1 MRYLQTTLFYLLFPI
16 SLFCQTIE
24 TLEKERDKARDSR
37 VIFQKSLK
45 LADLYLKNQQ
55 FGQAEFNAQK
65 AMDAASNEA
74 ERAFVFVTL
83 ARAQARQSKPAAAK
97 NFNQA
102 VRFFKKNDTNRAR
115 EIAQEWLDI
124 AKITQQNGEIKAAEQ
139 ALADL
144 NPENTPLSKTD
155 LSTANKGGF
164 LKNVFGGKRRE
175 LENQVANLNEKVI
188 TAKNEAADLN
198 QKVAIVNSQAEEL
211 SQKVADAKNQVAEKQ
226 SVISNLSQTNSGLA
240 NILAAQRAAID
251 RMTAEQARTE
261 LRFAQQRLLLDSLKF
276 EQALDSIQIL
286 QQETQLATAN
296 AELAQQRAER
306 NLLLSLGALVAVIAV
321 GYFLRSRVLRQHN
334 RILAIKNQLIREEKQ
349 RSEELLLNILPLAI
363 AEELKKNGVA
373 EARQYESVSVLF
385 TDFVNFTKIAEKMS
399 PQQLV
404 CDLDYCFKQFDTI
417 IQRNGLE
424 KIKTIGDAYMCA
436 SGLPTPQYDHAQ
448 RIVRAA
454 LAMQDFLNDW
464 KAERIARN
472 EPFFEA
478 RIGIHT
484 GNLVA
489 GVVGS
494 KKFAYDIWGDTVN
507 LAARIES
514 AGIAGTGQYFGRNLS
529 FGQYRFQ
536 LHATR
541 QDFDQKQRRI
551 GYVFCRKGCLIQ
563 SNFHSF
569 FLSCLIAYSF

>member
-1 MRYLQTTLFYLLFPI
+1 MRYLRTTLFYLLFPI
-16 SLFCQTIE
+16 SLFCQNIE
-24 TLEKERDKARDSR
+24 PLEKERDQARDGR

-65 AMDAASNEA
+65 AMDAASTEA
-74 ERAFVFVTL
+74 ERAFVLVTL
-83 ARAQARQSKPAAAK
+83 ARTQARQGKPTAAK

-102 VRFFKKNDTNRAR
+102 VRFFKKNDATRAR
-115 EIAQEWLDI
+115 EIAQEWLDV
-124 AKITQQNGEIKAAEQ
+124 AKNTQQSSEIKAAEQ

-144 NPENTPLSKTD
+144 NPESEPTVTS
-155 LSTANKGGF
+155 KGGF

-175 LENQVANLNEKVI
+175 LESQVASLNEKVA
-188 TAKNEAADLN
+188 TAKNHAEELN
-198 QKVAIVNSQAEEL
+198 QKVTIVNSQAEDL
-211 SQKVADAKNQVAEKQ
+211 SQKVAAAKKQVAEKQ
-226 SVISNLSQTNSGLA
+226 SVITNLSQTNSGLA
-240 NILAAQRAAID
+240 NALAAQRAAID

-261 LRFAQQRLLLDSLKF
+261 LRLAQQRLLLDSLKY
-276 EQALDSIQIL
+276 EQALDSVQIL
-286 QQETQLATAN
+286 QQETQIATAN
-296 AELAQQRAER
+296 AELSQQRAER

-349 RSEELLLNILPLAI
+349 RSEELLLNILPFTI

-385 TDFVNFTKIAEKMS
+385 TDFVNFTKIAETMS

-454 LAMQDFLNDW
+454 LAIQDFLNDW

-514 AGIAGTGQYFGRNLS
+514 AGVAGRVNISEET
-529 FGQYRFQ
+529 YR
-536 LHATR
+536 LVNV
-541 QDFDQKQRRI
+541 DFDCTPRGKI
-551 GYVFCRKGCLIQ
+551 LTKSKGELDM
-563 SNFHSF
+563 F
-569 FLSCLIAYSF
+569 FVENKAA

>member
-1 MRYLQTTLFYLLFPI
+1 MRYIKTIFFCLFLPI
-16 SLFCQTIE
+16 SLLCQSIE
-24 TLEKERDKARDSR
+24 TLEKERTQAREAR

-65 AMDAASNEA
+65 AMEVASTDAES
-74 ERAFVFVTL
+74 AFAYVTL
-83 ARAQARQSKPAAAK
+83 ARAQARQGKPAAAK

-102 VRFFKKNDTNRAR
+102 VRFFKKNDANRAR
-115 EIAQEWLDI
+115 ELAQEWLDI
-124 AKITQQNGEIKAAEQ
+124 AKNTQQNGEIKNAEQ

-144 NPENTPLSKTD
+144 NGGNTPLSKTD
-155 LSTANKGGF
+155 LSAEKKGGLF
-164 LKNVFGGKRRE
+164 KNIFGGKRRE
-175 LENQVANLNEKVI
+175 LENQVADLNQKVVA
-188 TAKNEAADLN
+188 AKSQAEDLN
-198 QKVAIVNSQAEEL
+198 QKVAIVKSQVSE
-211 SQKVADAKNQVAEKQ
+211 NQF
-226 SVISNLSQTNSGLA
+226 VIANLSNTNSDLA
-240 NILAAQRAAID
+240 NAVAAQRAAID
-251 RMTAEQARTE
+251 KMSAEQARAE
-261 LRFAQQRLLLDSLKF
+261 LHLTQQRLMLDSLKF
-276 EQALDSIQIL
+276 EQSLDSVQLL

-306 NLLLSLGALVAVIAV
+306 NLFLSLGALVALVAV
-321 GYFLRSRVLRQHN
+321 GYFFRSRVLRQHN
-334 RILAIKNQLIREEKQ
+334 RILEVKNQLIREEKQ
-349 RSEELLLNILPLAI
+349 RSEELLLNILPFTI
-363 AEELKKNGVA
+363 AEELKKNGIA

-404 CDLDYCFKQFDTI
+404 CDLDYCFKSFDVI
-417 IQRNGLE
+417 IQKNGLE

-436 SGLPTPQYDHAQ
+436 SGLPTPQVDHAQ

-464 KAERIARN
+464 KAERLARN

-507 LAARIES
+507 LASRLES
-514 AGIAGTGQYFGRNLS
+514 AGAAGRVNISGETFRLVN
-529 FGQYRFQ
+529 
-536 LHATR
+536 A
-541 QDFDQKQRRI
+541 DFNCTPRGKI
-551 GYVFCRKGCLIQ
+551 LTKNKGELDM
-563 SNFHSF
+563 F
-569 FLSCLIAYSF
+569 FVEKEN